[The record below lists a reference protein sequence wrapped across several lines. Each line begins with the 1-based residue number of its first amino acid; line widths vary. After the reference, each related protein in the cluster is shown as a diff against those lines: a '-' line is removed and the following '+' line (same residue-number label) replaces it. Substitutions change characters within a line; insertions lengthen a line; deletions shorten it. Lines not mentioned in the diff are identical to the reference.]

1 MKKVLIVGPL
11 LSISGYGYHSRQLF
25 NFFKNNKNYEVS
37 SIILPWGNTSW
48 FLNKELENGLIDEI
62 VKSSIDKNT
71 ILRKSFDVGIHIQL
85 PDEWNTSYAK
95 KNIGVSAFVETDI
108 CSKDWLNCIDKVD
121 KVIVPSNFTKNVILN
136 SENNQSRKK
145 EFNKKVHVIPEY
157 YHEIFDKEIKQELKI
172 QQTLDNIQTKTN
184 FLTVGQ
190 LTSHNEELDRK
201 NLIKTIEI
209 FCNKYRND
217 KDVGLIVKTSL
228 GRSNTLDKKN
238 TKMIFNNIIKKIK
251 KGSEYP
257 RVYLLH
263 GDLSPQD
270 LKVLYS
276 HEKVKYYISLT
287 KGEGY
292 GLPLLEAAR
301 CGLPIIATNW
311 SGHLDFLRDEFIKID
326 YQLKEIPE
334 GRIDQKIFV
343 EGSKWALFKPSSV
356 LKAFKNLNNQKF
368 KVNKKFYQENYS
380 KKAIEKQYLDFFK
393 RFI

>member
-48 FLNKELENGLIDEI
+48 FLNKDLENGLIDEI
-62 VKSSIDKNT
+62 VKSTIDKNT
-71 ILRKSFDVGIHIQL
+71 VLKKSFDVGVHIQL

-95 KNIGVSAFVETDI
+95 KNIGVSAFVETDV
-108 CSKDWLNCIDKVD
+108 CSKVWLDCIDKVD

-136 SENNQSRKK
+136 SESNQSRKK

-172 QQTLDNIQTKTN
+172 QKTLNNIQTKTN

-190 LTSHNEELDRK
+190 LTSHNEDLDRK

-209 FCNKYRND
+209 FCNNYRNN

-238 TKMIFNNIIKKIK
+238 TKMIFNNIIKKLK

-270 LKVLYS
+270 LKALYT

-301 CGLPIIATNW
+301 CGLQVIATNW

-334 GRIDQKIFV
+334 EKIDQKIFIK
-343 EGSKWALFKPSSV
+343 GSKWAIFKSNSV
-356 LKAFKNLNNQKF
+356 LKTLKNLDNQKF
-368 KVNKKFYQENYS
+368 KTNKKFYQENYS

-393 RFI
+393 RFL